1 MAKRMRSD
9 AVRLSSEDYKFIMQ
23 YRDAKP
29 KSDVLKKLR
38 ERYPMTN
45 NRFYKIWR
53 GQEDS
58 MVEWHQ
64 PISNSMVSIS
74 QDLSIP
80 ESHLPDVNQVN
91 IAKNSSSF
99 EVASSNKQS
108 SALLTH
114 QIDENTLHL
123 DYIVT
128 SDKRVKNR
136 KLRSRGIAYPMSQRD
151 APTGLQSNKSVQ
163 ISDSSNNGASVKA
176 HIVNKSDIP
185 NTLTKKAEK
194 DDLYTLIER
203 DRKESEV
210 VERESKRILATK

>member
-23 YRDAKP
+23 YRDEKP

-58 MVEWHQ
+58 MIEWHQ
-64 PISNSMVSIS
+64 PISNSMVSIR

-80 ESHLPDVNQVN
+80 KSHLPDVNQVN

-108 SALLTH
+108 SVLLTH

-123 DYIVT
+123 DSIVT
-128 SDKRVKNR
+128 SDKRVKNK
-136 KLRSRGIAYPMSQRD
+136 KLRSRGITP
-151 APTGLQSNKSVQ
+151 LQSNKFVL
-163 ISDSSNNGASVKA
+163 ISDSSNSGTSAKA

-185 NTLTKKAEK
+185 NTLTKKTEK
-194 DDLYTLIER
+194 NDLYTLIER

-210 VERESKRILATK
+210 VERGSERILNPN

>member
-1 MAKRMRSD
+1 
-9 AVRLSSEDYKFIMQ
+9 
-23 YRDAKP
+23 
-29 KSDVLKKLR
+29 
-38 ERYPMTN
+38 
-45 NRFYKIWR
+45 
-53 GQEDS
+53 
-58 MVEWHQ
+58 
-64 PISNSMVSIS
+64 MVSIR

-80 ESHLPDVNQVN
+80 ESYLPDVNQVN

-108 SALLTH
+108 SVLLTH

-123 DYIVT
+123 DSIVT
-128 SDKRVKNR
+128 SDKQVKNK
-136 KLRSRGIAYPMSQRD
+136 KLRSRSITP
-151 APTGLQSNKSVQ
+151 LQSNKFVL
-163 ISDSSNNGASVKA
+163 ISDSSNSGTSAKA

-210 VERESKRILATK
+210 VERGSERILNPN